1 MAKKQDKAREDRI
14 EMEIVVDANGP
25 EERAMGRYYYLEDK
39 LSFPFTAHCTAQR
52 AISPLRKGDEI
63 EILGMAPEDECQHE
77 MFVMIRWDRK
87 EGLAVPLAQL
97 KAVGEADDATRQAVE
112 DWHYWVQQKYEF

>member
-1 MAKKQDKAREDRI
+1 MAKKQDKIREDRI

-25 EERAMGRYYYLEDK
+25 EERAMGWYYYLEDK

-52 AISPLRKGDEI
+52 AVSPLRKGDEI
-63 EILGMAPEDECQHE
+63 EVLEMAPEDECQHE

-87 EGLAVPLAQL
+87 AGLAVPLVQL
-97 KAVGEADDATRQAVE
+97 KPGGEADDATRQAVA
-112 DWHYWVQQKYEF
+112 DWLYWVNQRYEF